1 MERMRF
7 AVPIAV
13 AWACAAAAQ
22 QVATRDGNVYFT
34 AADGSRLQLTGE
46 FRDLFPVLAP
56 DARHVAFIRTGSTSP
71 DGAFGEETTELCVV
85 EVGPGEP
92 PPRCASVIYREG
104 EDPLAGAREPRW
116 SPDSASVYFLA
127 DFSRTEAGLCRFDL
141 ASGKAAFLAPANRF
155 VVLQA
160 GRWRGL
166 PVADLAD
173 GERRAYFV
181 LSREG
186 RRLERAGEIGERI
199 EAVAARLER

>member
-7 AVPIAV
+7 AVPLA
-13 AWACAAAAQ
+13 ALACAAAAQ
-22 QVATRDGNVYFT
+22 QVATRDGNVYFI

-56 DARHVAFIRTGSTSP
+56 DARQVAFIRTGSTAP
-71 DGAFGEETTELCVV
+71 DGAFGEETTQVCVV

-92 PPRCASVIYREG
+92 PPRCAFVVYREG

-116 SPDSASVYFLA
+116 SPDGSSVYFLA
-127 DFSRTEAGLCRFDL
+127 DFSRTEAALCRFDV

-155 VVLQA
+155 VVLNA

-173 GERRAYFV
+173 GARRAYYV

-186 RRLERAGEIGERI
+186 QRLERAGDIGEPL
-199 EAVAARLER
+199 EAILARLER